1 MFPVAHRAAAR
12 SFRPLLQVLAL
23 AAALGGLGCGASPV
37 MASYEADDWTDTF
50 MQANYTRYFR
60 VHVPDRPELGP
71 AAPLVL
77 AFHGTSQ
84 TGEQLEAMSGL
95 NQAADES
102 GFIVVYLEAAV
113 GAWDVFDS
121 LEEFGLDEVGYVR
134 EVIDRVS
141 QVNVI
146 DRHRIIA
153 VGLSNGGVISQRLA
167 CDMADRLAGFVAV
180 AATMPK
186 PLADRC
192 QPSRPVSAFYII
204 GTADPFFPV
213 TGSSVLRTVDETLQ
227 FWGGANDCRRGRV
240 QSTWQD
246 RTDDG
251 TRAYWSRY
259 RGCAGGTRVWM
270 DSIVG
275 GGHAWPDGAIAAPAS
290 FGPTSR
296 DVSANDE
303 IVRFLE
309 ALPRD

>member
-1 MFPVAHRAAAR
+1 
-12 SFRPLLQVLAL
+12 
-23 AAALGGLGCGASPV
+23 
-37 MASYEADDWTDTF
+37 MATYEGSDWTDTF

-60 VHVPDRPELGP
+60 VHVPDRPQLGP

-84 TGEQLEAMSGL
+84 TGTQLEAMSGL
-95 NQAADES
+95 NQAADAA

-113 GAWDVFDS
+113 GAWDIFDS
-121 LEEFGLDEVGYVR
+121 LAEFGLDEVGYVR
-134 EVIDRVS
+134 EVIDRVG

-146 DRHRIIA
+146 DRNRIIA

-186 PLADRC
+186 PLADQC
-192 QPSRPVSAFYII
+192 QPSRSVSAFYII

-213 TGSSVLRTVDETLQ
+213 TGSSVLRTVNETMQL
-227 FWGGANDCRRGRV
+227 WRGLNACGERRIR
-240 QSTWQD
+240 STWQD

-259 RGCAGGTRVWM
+259 RGCAGGSQVWM

-296 DVSANDE
+296 DISANDE
-303 IVRFLE
+303 IIRFLE
-309 ALPRD
+309 ALPRE